1 MTKRSVVH
9 HRFIQQGEF
18 LVRTD
23 RTVLAKDVLIA
34 INHARN
40 AMVRHRITASYVHPD
55 NPCSTAVVSP
65 RTRMEFVKDL
75 MD

>member
-40 AMVRHRITASYVHPD
+40 AMVRHRITASFV
-55 NPCSTAVVSP
+55 NPEMSCSITVVSP
-65 RTRMEFVKDL
+65 RTLMEFVKGL
-75 MD
+75 ME